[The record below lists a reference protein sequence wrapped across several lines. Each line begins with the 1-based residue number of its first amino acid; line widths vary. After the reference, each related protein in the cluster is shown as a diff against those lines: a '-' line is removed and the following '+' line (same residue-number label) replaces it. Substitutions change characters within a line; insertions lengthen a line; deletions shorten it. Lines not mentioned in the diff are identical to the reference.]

1 MFFMDFPY
9 FYLIPLVFWLILL
22 TLFLIRLSVHYQNL
36 TKGISKKNL
45 ISSLNQ
51 LIAQSKANQDDIKAV
66 EKKLNKEIK
75 ENKLHLQNVG
85 FVRFN
90 PFTNT
95 GGNQSFALALLDE
108 KGTGIVINSLHS
120 RETTRLYAKKIIK
133 QKSVGVSLS
142 TEEKEAIKQA
152 LE

>member
-1 MFFMDFPY
+1 MDFPY